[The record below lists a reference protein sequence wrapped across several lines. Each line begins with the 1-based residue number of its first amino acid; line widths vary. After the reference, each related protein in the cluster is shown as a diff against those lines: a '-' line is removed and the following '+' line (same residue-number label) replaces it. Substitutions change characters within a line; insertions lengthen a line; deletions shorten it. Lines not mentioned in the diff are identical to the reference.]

1 MVLNGDVAP
10 LLAFS
15 HADSCDKGAGSS
27 DILSARAHDTREAER
42 MQDASRHHTRCENFW
57 QKMPVISR
65 RSGAV
70 DRVSDDEG

>member
-1 MVLNGDVAP
+1 MVLNGNVAP

-42 MQDASRHHTRCENFW
+42 MQDASRYHTRCENFG
-57 QKMPVISR
+57 R
-65 RSGAV
+65 RCPS
-70 DRVSDDEG
+70 